1 MNDLQI
7 VAQEKSVLQ
16 WGGLAGVLGGILLIV
31 VFVIVGVFAGMGPVD
46 VMRFPDIRTALIV
59 GDSLYLVVLIL
70 WVIHFLALYRAL
82 RGTSLALALFGSVLG
97 ILGLVVLAAESL
109 HQPWQKPIS
118 DLYHAPGATLEAQA
132 TLVLLWQVTR
142 GIFNALLVTGFLLLP
157 IGVTIL
163 GVAMFK
169 APAFGKGF
177 GGLSVVLGVV
187 GVVVAS
193 VLLVDPPSPVAV
205 VVMLALIVFHLVLGW
220 KVYRLSRAPSG
231 VLKIEERA
239 GALKTILDPIN
250 WFSGKF
256 RAMGRFGSDFSHRA
270 HIGLLRL
277 HDTCRRP

>member
-1 MNDLQI
+1 MNDLQKM
-7 VAQEKSVLQ
+7 AQEKSVLQ
-16 WGGLAGVLGGILLIV
+16 WGGLAGILGSITLIV
-31 VFVIVGVFAGMGPVD
+31 VFGIVGVFAGMGPVD

-82 RGTSLALALFGSVLG
+82 RETSLAPALFGSVLG

-157 IGVTIL
+157 IGVTAL

-177 GGLSVVLGVV
+177 GGVSVVIGILGVV
-187 GVVVAS
+187 AGIVLLIDPGSSIAVVS
-193 VLLVDPPSPVAV
+193 VLS
-205 VVMLALIVFHLVLGW
+205 LIVFHIAVGW
-220 KVYRLSRAPSG
+220 KVYSLSRAPSG

-239 GALKTILDPIN
+239 GALKT
-250 WFSGKF
+250 
-256 RAMGRFGSDFSHRA
+256 MHEGSVDAPAPFE
-270 HIGLLRL
+270 G
-277 HDTCRRP
+277 T

>member
-1 MNDLQI
+1 MSMYWDKYHSKKENKMNSLQKM
-7 VAQEKSVLQ
+7 AQEKSVLQ
-16 WGGLAGVLGGILLIV
+16 WGGLAGIVGGILLV
-31 VFVIVGVFAGMGPVD
+31 AVFVIVGVFAGFESVE
-46 VMRFPDIRTALIV
+46 VIRFPDIRTALIV

-82 RGTSLALALFGSVLG
+82 RETSLAPALFGSVLG

-157 IGVTIL
+157 IGVTAL

-169 APAFGKGF
+169 APAFGKGV

-205 VVMLALIVFHLVLGW
+205 VVMLALIVFHIAVGW
-220 KVYRLSRAPSG
+220 KVYRLSRAPRYRKG
-231 VLKIEERA
+231 RA
-239 GALKTILDPIN
+239 IN
-250 WFSGKF
+250 NKLGFFVHGQSNLGGK
-256 RAMGRFGSDFSHRA
+256 S
-270 HIGLLRL
+270 
-277 HDTCRRP
+277 

>member
-1 MNDLQI
+1 MNDLQKM
-7 VAQEKSVLQ
+7 AQEKSVLQ
-16 WGGLAGVLGGILLIV
+16 WGGLAGVLGGIIFIL

-46 VMRFPDIRTALIV
+46 VMRYPDIRTALIV

-82 RGTSLALALFGSVLG
+82 RETSLTPALFGSVLG
-97 ILGLVVLAAESL
+97 ILGLVVLAADSL
-109 HQPWQKPIS
+109 HGPWQKPIS

-132 TLVLLWQVTR
+132 TLVLLWQVTE
-142 GIFNALLVTGFLLLP
+142 GIFYALLVTGLVLLP
-157 IGVTIL
+157 IGVIAL

-187 GVVVAS
+187 GVVPAS

-220 KVYRLSRAPSG
+220 KVYSLSRAPSG

-239 GALKTILDPIN
+239 GALKT
-250 WFSGKF
+250 
-256 RAMGRFGSDFSHRA
+256 MQEGRVDAPAPFEG
-270 HIGLLRL
+270 
-277 HDTCRRP
+277 T

>member
-1 MNDLQI
+1 MSDLQK
-7 VAQEKSVLQ
+7 VAQEKSVLR
-16 WGGLAGVLGGILLIV
+16 WGGLAGIVGGILLV
-31 VFVIVGVFAGMGPVD
+31 AVFVIVGVFAGWDVD
-46 VMRFPDIRTALIV
+46 VMRFPDIRTPLIV

-82 RGTSLALALFGSVLG
+82 RETSLAPALFGSALG
-97 ILGLVVLAAESL
+97 ILGLVVLVAESL

-132 TLVLLWQVTR
+132 TLVLLWQVTQ
-142 GIFNALLVTGFLLLP
+142 GIFNALFVTGLVLLP
-157 IGVTIL
+157 IGVIAL

-187 GVVVAS
+187 GVVAAS

-220 KVYRLSRAPSG
+220 KVYSLSRPHVGSVPTTSAAQPVGAAQRAEMPS
-231 VLKIEERA
+231 
-239 GALKTILDPIN
+239 
-250 WFSGKF
+250 S
-256 RAMGRFGSDFSHRA
+256 
-270 HIGLLRL
+270 
-277 HDTCRRP
+277 

>member
-1 MNDLQI
+1 MNDLQKM
-7 VAQEKSVLQ
+7 AQEKSVLQ
-16 WGGLAGVLGGILLIV
+16 WGGLAGILGSITLIV
-31 VFVIVGVFAGMGPVD
+31 VFGIVGVFAGMGPVD

-82 RGTSLALALFGSVLG
+82 RETSLAPALFGSVLG

-118 DLYHAPGATLEAQA
+118 DLYHASGATLEAQA

-157 IGVTIL
+157 IGVTAL
-163 GVAMFK
+163 GVGMFK

-220 KVYRLSRAPSG
+220 KVYSLSRAPLG
-231 VLKIEERA
+231 VLKIGERA
-239 GALKTILDPIN
+239 GAAEDHAGRKSERARVSRRDVVWGNSAQIRGKVTPI
-250 WFSGKF
+250 G
-256 RAMGRFGSDFSHRA
+256 
-270 HIGLLRL
+270 
-277 HDTCRRP
+277 

>member
-1 MNDLQI
+1 MNDLQKM
-7 VAQEKSVLQ
+7 AQEKSVLQ
-16 WGGLAGVLGGILLIV
+16 WGGLAGILGSITLIV
-31 VFVIVGVFAGMGPVD
+31 VFVIVGVFAGLGPVD

-82 RGTSLALALFGSVLG
+82 RETSLAPALFGSVLG

-157 IGVTIL
+157 IGVTAL
-163 GVAMFK
+163 GVGMFK

-177 GGLSVVLGVV
+177 GGLSVVLGVA

-220 KVYRLSRAPSG
+220 KVYRLSRAPWG

-239 GALKTILDPIN
+239 GALKT
-250 WFSGKF
+250 
-256 RAMGRFGSDFSHRA
+256 MQEGSVDVPA
-270 HIGLLRL
+270 PVEA
-277 HDTCRRP
+277 T